1 MRAQHADDL
10 LHRFDSRTHRLPTPV
25 IEKLAGPS
33 WGIFGGN
40 LRADHLNSGRLP
52 PDVPAESKKFR
63 ASRALLRRYSNT
75 SPCHSF
81 VPLLLTRIIWLP
93 IAIPYSAL
101 KALVTTLY
109 LRIPSTPSVVPASE
123 AVDAPCSFT
132 INAPS
137 RVKLFDRIGAP
148 LALNQLSGE
157 PPRQWRTQAAGRRRA
172 QKMTSSPRRTRDP
185 TRRSRFL
192 VGECALR
199 QEDCN
204 FSSKGRAL
212 RREDC
217 ILSSKDE
224 HSDKKMAFSRRRM
237 RAPTRRLQLLVD
249 GRFLGTHG
257 RPV

>member
-132 INAPS
+132 INAPRS
-137 RVKLFDRIGAP
+137 
-148 LALNQLSGE
+148 E
-157 PPRQWRTQAAGRRRA
+157 EH
-172 QKMTSSPRRTRDP
+172 TSELQSLTN
-185 TRRSRFL
+185 L
-192 VGECALR
+192 VCRLLLE
-199 QEDCN
+199 
-204 FSSKGRAL
+204 
-212 RREDC
+212 
-217 ILSSKDE
+217 
-224 HSDKKMAFSRRRM
+224 KKNKQ
-237 RAPTRRLQLLVD
+237 TNKHINYHK
-249 GRFLGTHG
+249 T
-257 RPV
+257 